1 MFSAG
6 GGVTLTAI
14 LFSTLALVAVTM
26 VATRVLG
33 RNAGWLAAAGL
44 AALAF
49 AVGNR
54 VPEILGG
61 SGSVLGTG
69 VVRETAPW
77 IPSLDIS
84 LGLRLDGLSAL
95 FLIIVLGIGALVMAY
110 SARYMSDRNVHH
122 HTGYFAWMLL
132 FAFAMTG
139 LVLADDLIVLFVFW
153 ELTTLCSFFLINRSG
168 GRAGPP
174 AVRTLLVTALGG
186 LALLFAVVLIVV
198 RTGTTVVSEALASGV
213 WSEDQGFSAGIAV
226 LVAVAAMTKSAQFP
240 FHMWLPD
247 AMVAPTPVSA
257 YLHAAAMVKAGIYLL
272 MLFSPALGGTVVWQ
286 SILITA
292 GLMTAVMGALFAM
305 RCFDLKE
312 IMAYSTISQ
321 LGLIVALIGIG
332 TPAALATA
340 ALYTLAHALFKA
352 SLFMV
357 VGIVDRQAGTRDIRL
372 LRGLWRRMPVTFLTT
387 LLAGLSMAG
396 VFPLLGFISKEYL
409 LGQMLGAGDL
419 PWVGVALTAITVF
432 ASATTFAYTGRI
444 IGGAFSDYRG
454 TDRSVNLGEGHG
466 QKEDVREAKP
476 LFVAS
481 ALLPALIG
489 LALGPAIAVLHPL
502 MGAAGSAASGESYTA
517 SFAIFG
523 GFTKELALSFTI
535 IGVGL
540 LAVSQRRRLDTF
552 FERRF
557 LSFSAIDVVESIRTG
572 ANWLGA
578 KAGNTTRTDAP
589 AGHLATPWIIVG
601 LVAVAAIVTTPFASD
616 PVRTGEPWT
625 DALWLGLLV
634 ITVVPAVI
642 TRSRLIAL
650 ILVGAAGFV
659 VALWFFAL
667 GAIDVGVTQLLV
679 ELLTVVALV
688 LILRR
693 LPSVFHPVARTRQA
707 VTAAVAVGVGALAT
721 VATLAF
727 TGRRDMSPVGQYFLD
742 EAYRD
747 TGGTNVVNTI
757 LVDYRALDTFGELT
771 VIAVAGIVLIG
782 ILRSRSILPERTPN
796 VEAWANTA
804 LARTMDN
811 TLPVRMTARWAAP
824 VIILLSFHLFWRG
837 HYEAGGGFIA
847 ALVGATGF
855 ALAYLGAPADRGA
868 PVAWP
873 YRGLLAA
880 GVIVGVLSGVGGYA
894 VGSFLKPIRFDIPL
908 PWGGDYGFTS
918 AMVFDLGVYL
928 AVLAIIIAVINEL
941 GGVRQT
947 EVQPTSY
954 AGAVLV
960 AGSSPQLNEKPPLEG
975 EHGSGPAGDGTS
987 DGVPPGSGVLPAGTS
1002 QGGDTDGKKGG
1013 SS

>member
-6 GGVTLTAI
+6 GVVTLTAI

-26 VATRVLG
+26 MATKVMG

-44 AALAF
+44 GALAF

-54 VPEILGG
+54 IPEILNGD
-61 SGSVLGTG
+61 GSVLGTG
-69 VVRETAPW
+69 VVRETTAW

-110 SARYMSDRNVHH
+110 SARYMSGRNVHP

-139 LVLADDLIVLFVFW
+139 LVLADDLILLFVFW

-168 GRAGPP
+168 DRAGPP

-213 WSEDQGFSAGIAV
+213 WSEDPGFTAAIAV

-286 SILITA
+286 SLLISA
-292 GLMTAVMGALFAM
+292 GLITAVMGAVFAM
-305 RCFDLKE
+305 RRFDLKE
-312 IMAYSTISQ
+312 IMAYSTVSQ

-372 LRGLWRRMPVTFLTT
+372 LRGLWRRMPVTFITT

-409 LGQMLGAGDL
+409 LGQMLGAGSA
-419 PWVGVALTAITVF
+419 PWVGAVLTAIVVF
-432 ASATTFAYTGRI
+432 ASSTTFAYTGRI
-444 IGGAFSDYRG
+444 LWGAFSDYRG
-454 TDRSVNLGEGHG
+454 TNRSIDNLDSHAVN
-466 QKEDVREAKP
+466 KDAREAQP

-489 LALGPAIAVLHPL
+489 LILGPAIAVLHPL

-523 GFTKELALSFTI
+523 GFTRELALSFTI
-535 IGVGL
+535 IGLGL
-540 LAVSQRRRLDTF
+540 LAISQRRRLDTF
-552 FERRF
+552 FEGRLLR
-557 LSFSAIDVVESIRTG
+557 FSAIDVVEAIRTG
-572 ANWLGA
+572 AIALGTRV
-578 KAGNTTRTDAP
+578 GNTTRTDAP
-589 AGHLATPWIIVG
+589 TTHLAAPWIIVG
-601 LVAVAAIVTTPFASD
+601 FVAVAAIVTTPSAGS
-616 PVRTGEPWT
+616 VVGNGEPWS
-625 DALWLGLLV
+625 DGLWLGLLV
-634 ITVVPAVI
+634 ATVVPAVI

-650 ILVGAAGFV
+650 ILVGGAGFV

-667 GAIDVGVTQLLV
+667 GAIDVGLTQLLV

-693 LPSVFHPVARTRQA
+693 LPSVFHPVTRTRQVA
-707 VTAAVAVGVGALAT
+707 TAAVAIGVGGVAT
-721 VATLAF
+721 AVTLAF

-782 ILRSRSILPERTPN
+782 ILLSRPMIAERAPT
-796 VEAWANTA
+796 VAAWANTA
-804 LARTMDN
+804 LARTVDN
-811 TLPVRMTARWAAP
+811 TLPVRMMARWAAP

-855 ALAYLGAPADRGA
+855 ALAYLGAPVDRDA
-868 PVAWP
+868 RVAWP
-873 YRGLLAA
+873 YRGLLSA
-880 GVIVGVLSGVGGYA
+880 GVVVAVLSGVGGYA
-894 VGSFLKPIRFDIPL
+894 VGSFLKPVRFDIPL
-908 PWGGDYGFTS
+908 PWGGTYGFTS

-941 GGVRQT
+941 GGVRQRVG
-947 EVQPTSY
+947 EPTSF
-954 AGAVLV
+954 AGPVLV
-960 AGSSPQLNEKPPLEG
+960 AGGSLEQG
-975 EHGSGPAGDGTS
+975 EETPIEGPRTS
-987 DGVPPGSGVLPAGTS
+987 DGASAVATPRGGTSPAGAPPVAETPR
-1002 QGGDTDGKKGG
+1002 KGG
-1013 SS
+1013 PR

>member
-1 MFSAG
+1 VFFAG
-6 GGVTLTAI
+6 GFVTLTAI
-14 LFSTLALVAVTM
+14 LFSTLILVAVTM
-26 VATRVLG
+26 LATRVMG

-44 AALAF
+44 AGLAF
-49 AVGNR
+49 AVGSR
-54 VPEILGG
+54 LPEVFDG
-61 SGSVLGTG
+61 SGSAAGLGI
-69 VVRETAPW
+69 VRETVPW

-95 FLIIVLGIGALVMAY
+95 FLFIVLGIGALVMAY
-110 SARYMSDRNVHH
+110 SARYMSSRNVHP

-168 GRAGPP
+168 DRAGPP

-186 LALLFAVVLIVV
+186 LSLLFAVVLIVI
-198 RTGTTVVSEALASGV
+198 RTGTTVVSEALISDV
-213 WSEDQGFSAGIAV
+213 WSEDSGFSASIAV

-240 FHMWLPD
+240 FHFWLPD

-272 MLFSPALGGTVVWQ
+272 MLFSPALGGTAVWHVMLV
-286 SILITA
+286 SI
-292 GLMTAVMGALFAM
+292 GLVTGVMGAVFAM

-332 TPAALATA
+332 TPGALATA

-357 VGIVDRQAGTRDIRL
+357 VGIVDRQAGTRDIRV
-372 LRGLWRRMPVTFLTT
+372 LRGLWRLMPVTFTTT

-396 VFPLLGFISKEYL
+396 VFPLLGFVSKEYL
-409 LGQMLGAGDL
+409 LGEMLEAGGS
-419 PWVGVALTAITVF
+419 PWVGVVLTGITVF

-444 IGGAFSDYRG
+444 LWGAFSHYRG
-454 TDRSVNLGEGHG
+454 TNRPEKDGGGH
-466 QKEDVREAKP
+466 QLNAEIREARP

-481 ALLPALIG
+481 ALLPALVG

-502 MGAAGSAASGESYTA
+502 MGAAGSAAAGESYTA

-523 GFTKELALSFTI
+523 GFTTELALSLTI
-535 IGVGL
+535 IALGL
-540 LAVSQRRRLDTF
+540 FAISQRRRLDTF
-552 FERRF
+552 FEGRI
-557 LSFSAIDVVESIRTG
+557 LGFSAIEVVEGIRIRVTAVG
-572 ANWLGA
+572 TKL
-578 KAGNTTRTDAP
+578 GNTTRTDAP
-589 AGHLATPWIIVG
+589 AQHLAAPWIIVG
-601 LVAVAAIVTTPFASD
+601 LIAVAAVVTIPSLGSL
-616 PVRTGEPWT
+616 VGSGEPWS

-634 ITVVPAVI
+634 VTVVPAVI

-659 VALWFFAL
+659 VALWFFVL
-667 GAIDVGVTQLLV
+667 GAIDVGLTQLLV

-693 LPSVFHPVARTRQA
+693 LPSVFHPVARTRQ
-707 VTAAVAVGVGALAT
+707 VFSAAVAIGVGVVAT
-721 VATLAF
+721 VVTLAF
-727 TGRRDMSPVGQYFLD
+727 AGRRDMSLVGQYFLD

-782 ILRSRSILPERTPN
+782 ILRSRPMLLERTSG
-796 VEAWANTA
+796 AAGWANTA
-804 LARTMDN
+804 LAGALDN
-811 TLPVRMTARWAAP
+811 TLPVRMVARWAAP

-855 ALAYLGAPADRGA
+855 ALAYLGAPVDRAA

-873 YRGLLAA
+873 YRGLLSA
-880 GVIVGVLSGVGGYA
+880 GVIVAVLSGVWGYA
-894 VGSFLKPIRFDIPL
+894 VGSFLKPVRFDIPL
-908 PWGGDYGFTS
+908 PWGGEYGFTS

-941 GGVRQT
+941 GGVRQR
-947 EVQPTSY
+947 VSQPTSQ
-954 AGAVLV
+954 AGPVVVAVRH
-960 AGSSPQLNEKPPLEG
+960 SIPSEKPPLEDHKAT
-975 EHGSGPAGDGTS
+975 EHTRL
-987 DGVPPGSGVLPAGTS
+987 GVETLE
-1002 QGGDTDGKKGG
+1002 QGGPR
-1013 SS
+1013 

>member
-1 MFSAG
+1 M
-6 GGVTLTAI
+6 TLTAI

-26 VATRVLG
+26 VATRVMG

-44 AALAF
+44 GALAF

-54 VPEILGG
+54 VPEIVDGAG
-61 SGSVLGTG
+61 SASGSG
-69 VVRETAPW
+69 VVRESVPW
-77 IPSLDIS
+77 IPSLDIA

-110 SARYMSDRNVHH
+110 SARYMSARNVHP

-139 LVLADDLIVLFVFW
+139 LVLADDLILLFVFW

-168 GRAGPP
+168 ERAGPP
-174 AVRTLLVTALGG
+174 AVRTLLVTAMGG
-186 LALLFAVVLIVV
+186 LSLLFAVVLIVV
-198 RTGTTVVSEALASGV
+198 RTGTTVVSEALASEV
-213 WSEDQGFSAGIAV
+213 WAADPGFSAGIAV

-286 SILITA
+286 SILIST
-292 GLMTAVMGALFAM
+292 GLITAVMGAVFAM
-305 RCFDLKE
+305 RHFDLKE
-312 IMAYSTISQ
+312 IMAYSTVSQ
-321 LGLIVALIGIG
+321 LGLIVALIGLG

-372 LRGLWRRMPVTFLTT
+372 LRGLWRRMPVTFVTT

-409 LGQMLGAGDL
+409 LGQMLQAGES
-419 PWVGVALTAITVF
+419 PWVGVLLTAVAVF

-444 IGGAFSDYRG
+444 LFGAFSNYRG
-454 TDRSVNLGEGHG
+454 TDRADDDPDSHRQN
-466 QKEDVREAKP
+466 DDISEAKP
-476 LFVAS
+476 LFVVS
-481 ALLPALIG
+481 ALLPALTG
-489 LALGPAIAVLHPL
+489 LVLGPAIALLHPL
-502 MGAAGSAASGESYTA
+502 MGAAGSAASGQSYVA
-517 SFAIFG
+517 SFAILG
-523 GFTKELALSFTI
+523 GFTRELALSLTI
-535 IGVGL
+535 IGLGL
-540 LAVSQRRRLDTF
+540 LAISQRRHLDRF
-552 FERRF
+552 FEGRILRF
-557 LSFSAIDVVESIRTG
+557 TAIDVVESIRTG
-572 ANWLGA
+572 AIAVGTRV
-578 KAGNTTRTDAP
+578 GNTTRTDSP
-589 AGHLATPWIIVG
+589 AQHLATPWIIVG
-601 LVAVAAIVTTPFASD
+601 LVALTAVVTTPSLGALVG
-616 PVRTGEPWT
+616 PGEPWS
-625 DALWLGLLV
+625 DSVWFGLLLATV
-634 ITVVPAVI
+634 IPAVL
-642 TRSRLIAL
+642 TRSRLVAL
-650 ILVGAAGFV
+650 ILVGGAGLV

-693 LPSVFHPVARTRQA
+693 LPAVFHTVRRTRQV
-707 VTAAVAVGVGALAT
+707 VTAVVALGVGVVAT
-721 VATLAF
+721 AVTLAF
-727 TGRRDMSPVGQYFLD
+727 TGRRDISPVGQYFLD

-771 VIAVAGIVLIG
+771 VVAVAGIVLIG
-782 ILRSRSILPERTPN
+782 ILRTRQMIPQRIPDL
-796 VEAWANTA
+796 AQWAHSA
-804 LARTMDN
+804 LARTLDN
-811 TLPVRMTARWAAP
+811 TLPVRMVARWAAP
-824 VIILLSFHLFWRG
+824 LIILLSFHLFWRG
-837 HYEAGGGFIA
+837 HYEVGGGFIA

-855 ALAYLGAPADRGA
+855 GLAYLGAPADRGA

-873 YRGLLAA
+873 YRGLLSA
-880 GVIVGVLSGVGGYA
+880 GVIVAVLSGIGGYL
-894 VGSFLKPIRFDIPL
+894 VGSFLKPVRVDIPL
-908 PWGGDYGFTS
+908 PWGGEYAFTS

-941 GGVRQT
+941 GGVRQSET
-947 EVQPTSY
+947 QPASFAGPVRIAGSY
-954 AGAVLV
+954 SGLSEESRSTDRQAGEHAAASAAGAN
-960 AGSSPQLNEKPPLEG
+960 APTKGESS
-975 EHGSGPAGDGTS
+975 
-987 DGVPPGSGVLPAGTS
+987 
-1002 QGGDTDGKKGG
+1002 
-1013 SS
+1013 

>member
-1 MFSAG
+1 MPGAWPMLYPG
-6 GGVTLTAI
+6 GFVTLTAI
-14 LFSTLALVAVTM
+14 LFSTLVLVGITM
-26 VATRVLG
+26 VATRIMG
-33 RNAGWLAAAGL
+33 RNAGWLAAAVLAGL
-44 AALAF
+44 TF
-49 AVGNR
+49 AVGLR
-54 VPEILGG
+54 IPEILD
-61 SGSVLGTG
+61 GTG
-69 VVRETAPW
+69 SASGLGVVKESAPW
-77 IPSLDIS
+77 IPSLDIA

-110 SARYMSDRNVHH
+110 SARYMSGRNVHP

-168 GRAGPP
+168 DRAGPP
-174 AVRTLLVTALGG
+174 AVRTLLVTAMGG

-198 RTGTTVVSEALASGV
+198 RTGTTVVSEALVNEV
-213 WSEDQGFSAGIAV
+213 WAEDPGFTAAIGV

-257 YLHAAAMVKAGIYLL
+257 YLHAATMVKAGIYLL

-286 SILITA
+286 TILVST
-292 GLMTAVMGALFAM
+292 GLITAVMGAVFAM
-305 RCFDLKE
+305 RSFDLKE
-312 IMAYSTISQ
+312 IMAYSTLSQ

-332 TPAALATA
+332 TPGALATA

-357 VGIVDRQAGTRDIRL
+357 VGIIDRQAGTRDIRL
-372 LRGLWRRMPVTFLTT
+372 LHGLWRLMPVTFVTT

-409 LGQMLGAGDL
+409 LGQMLNGGES
-419 PWVGVALTAITVF
+419 PWVGVVLVAIVVF
-432 ASATTFAYTGRI
+432 ASSTTFAYTGRI
-444 IGGAFSDYRG
+444 LFGAFSNYRG
-454 TDRSVNLGEGHG
+454 TNRVVEADDDHRQND
-466 QKEDVREAKP
+466 DVREARP
-476 LFVAS
+476 SFVLS
-481 ALLPALIG
+481 ALIPALIG
-489 LALGPAIAVLHPL
+489 LVLGPAIVVLHPL
-502 MGAAGSAASGESYTA
+502 LGAAGSAASGVSYSA
-517 SFAIFG
+517 SFALFG
-523 GFTKELALSFTI
+523 GLTTELFLSLTI
-535 IGVGL
+535 IGLGL
-540 LAVSQRRRLDTF
+540 LAMSQRRSLDTF
-552 FERRF
+552 FEGRILR
-557 LSFSAIDVVESIRTG
+557 FSAIDVVEGIRTG
-572 ANWLGA
+572 ALKLGA
-578 KAGNTTRTDAP
+578 RVGNTTRTDNP
-589 AGHLATPWIIVG
+589 TQHLVAPWIIVG
-601 LVAVAAIVTTPFASD
+601 LVAIAAVVTTPSAGNLMGTS
-616 PVRTGEPWT
+616 EPWT
-625 DALWLGLLV
+625 DALWLGLLAV
-634 ITVVPAVI
+634 TLIPAVL
-642 TRSRLIAL
+642 TTSRLVAL
-650 ILVGAAGFV
+650 ILVGSAGFV

-667 GAIDVGVTQLLV
+667 GAVDVGVTQLLV

-693 LPSVFHPVARTRQA
+693 LPAVFHPVARARQF
-707 VTAAVAVGVGALAT
+707 VTAAVALGVGAVAT
-721 VATLAF
+721 LATLAF
-727 TGRRDMSPVGQYFLD
+727 TSNRDISPVGQYFLD
-742 EAYRD
+742 EAYQD

-782 ILRSRSILPERTPN
+782 ILRSRVMLADR
-796 VEAWANTA
+796 AADLARWANTA
-804 LARTMDN
+804 LARTVDN
-811 TLPVRMTARWAAP
+811 TLPVRVVARWAAP

-855 ALAYLGAPADRGA
+855 SLAYLGAPADRGA

-880 GVIVGVLSGVGGYA
+880 GVIVAVLSGIGGYL

-908 PWGGDYGFTS
+908 PWGGEYGFTS

-941 GGVRQT
+941 GGVRHT
-947 EVQPTSY
+947 ETKPTSQAGAVAVANSY
-954 AGAVLV
+954 AGLGVESPSDAELV
-960 AGSSPQLNEKPPLEG
+960 ASDGKPA
-975 EHGSGPAGDGTS
+975 SRTS
-987 DGVPPGSGVLPAGTS
+987 DE
-1002 QGGDTDGKKGG
+1002 GG
-1013 SS
+1013 SR